1 MPEEKTN
8 IFSNFF
14 STEISGELIS
24 SLIVIFIIIVLS
36 LIVGILAAR
45 HNPLKKPK
53 GLLLVAECGV
63 RFFDGFSRDLVGTT
77 LPNFGSFIMGV
88 AVYLFISFIFGLTGL
103 PSPVTY
109 MAVPLSLGLTTFLLI
124 HYTSARF
131 TKWAYFKRYIDP
143 IPIFL
148 PINLISMWAP
158 LLSLTLRLFGNAIAG
173 WALLTIVE
181 YALRDLSEM
190 IFNFMPVTQTA
201 AGVAENWNGIFLAPI
216 PLAILHAYFDLFSG
230 LIQTFVFILLTSIFI
245 GQEIPEDIELTT
257 MERRKKKWKS

>member
-1 MPEEKTN
+1 MFE
-8 IFSNFF
+8 NFF
-14 STEISGELIS
+14 KTDIPGELIS
-24 SLIVIFIIIVLS
+24 SLIVIGIICIIS
-36 LIVGILAAR
+36 IIVGILAAR

-53 GLLLVAECGV
+53 GLLLVAEIGV
-63 RFFDGFSRDLVGTT
+63 KFFDNFATELVGTR
-77 LPNFGSFIMGV
+77 LPNFGGFIMGV
-88 AVYLFISFIFGLTGL
+88 ACYLFISFIFGLTGL

-109 MAVPLSLGLTTFLLI
+109 MAIPLSLGLTTFLLI

-181 YALRDLSEM
+181 FALRDASSAL
-190 IFNFMPVTQTA
+190 FAFMQT
-201 AGVAENWNGIFLAPI
+201 EWNQVFLAPI
-216 PLAILHAYFDLFSG
+216 PLAILHAYFDVFSG
-230 LIQTFVFILLTSIFI
+230 FIQTFVFILLTSIFI
-245 GQEIPEDIELTT
+245 GQEIPEDIDLNTL
-257 MERRKKKWKS
+257 ERRKNR

>member
-1 MPEEKTN
+1 M
-8 IFSNFF
+8 FDNFF
-14 STEISGELIS
+14 KFEITGELIS

-36 LIVGILAAR
+36 LIVGILAMKQ
-45 HNPLKKPK
+45 NPLKKPK

-63 RFFDGFSRDLVGTT
+63 KFFDGFSRDLVGTT
-77 LPNFGSFIMGV
+77 LPNFGGFIMGV
-88 AVYLFISFIFGLTGL
+88 AIYLFISFIFGLTGL

-109 MAVPLSLGLTTFLLI
+109 MAIPLSLGLTTFLLI

-181 YALRDLSEM
+181 SGLTSLSQQL
-190 IFNFMPVTQTA
+190 FAFMQTEWS
-201 AGVAENWNGIFLAPI
+201 GVFLAPV
-216 PLAILHAYFDLFSG
+216 PLALLHAYFDLFSG
-230 LIQTFVFILLTSIFI
+230 LIQTVVFISLTAIFI
-245 GQEIPEDIELTT
+245 GQEVPEEINEQHIS
-257 MERRKKKWKS
+257 RKEANV